1 MADVARPHRPCLAFR
16 EARRRHPSYS
26 MFADVVAFPN
36 LPFMLFAASSDSAE
50 IVIRKR
56 ADRES

>member
-1 MADVARPHRPCLAFR
+1 
-16 EARRRHPSYS
+16 